1 MKLFILIIVSA
12 LTTFPLAVSAKE
24 NQVSFL
30 RQIDKPLQDPSGVRR
45 FSFDIAGEKRL
56 HYDTLSIQLSPG
68 FSYAI
73 TDRVTFCD
81 LPWPMLQVSLK
92 ASRAGTTASDGLSAL
107 ALSLRAGVA
116 STFLA
121 SAVTTADGRLNGP
134 QGYWDDYIRVLS
146 NAGVLA
152 KIPLSRS
159 FWAQCDLTAQIVGD
173 EAIQGYVYP
182 RIGYQVTNFFYAM
195 IGYRGG
201 FFRFFDEYRPYST
214 ISYLY
219 RYSYSLDYY
228 QSSDGDKSTSSNV
241 SYSSCMPVAIGIDI
255 GRKFSTIV
263 ATSIGKKV
271 GKFVPV
277 EVQFQVNW

>member
-1 MKLFILIIVSA
+1 MKLSIRIIILALVS
-12 LTTFPLAVSAKE
+12 LPLAIAAKE
-24 NQVSFL
+24 SQANSL
-30 RQIDKPLQDPSGVRR
+30 RQIDRPLQDPSGVRR
-45 FSFDIAGEKRL
+45 LSFDIAGEKRL

-73 TDRVTFCD
+73 TDRITFCD
-81 LPWPMLQVSLK
+81 LPWPMLQVGIK
-92 ASRAGTTASDGLSAL
+92 TSRAGSTAFDGLSAL
-107 ALSLRAGVA
+107 AISLRAGVT

-121 SAVTTADGRLNGP
+121 SAVTTQKG

-146 NAGVLA
+146 NLGLLA
-152 KIPLSRS
+152 KMPLSRY
-159 FWAQCDLTAQIVGD
+159 FWTQCDLMGQIVGD

-182 RIGYQVTNFFYAM
+182 RIGFQLTKFFYGM

-201 FFRFFDEYRPYST
+201 FFSFFDSYRPFST

-219 RYSYSLDYY
+219 RYAYSLDYF
-228 QSSDGDKSTSSNV
+228 QSSNADVSNNSVV

-255 GRKFSTIV
+255 GGKFSTIV
-263 ATSIGKKV
+263 STSIGKKV